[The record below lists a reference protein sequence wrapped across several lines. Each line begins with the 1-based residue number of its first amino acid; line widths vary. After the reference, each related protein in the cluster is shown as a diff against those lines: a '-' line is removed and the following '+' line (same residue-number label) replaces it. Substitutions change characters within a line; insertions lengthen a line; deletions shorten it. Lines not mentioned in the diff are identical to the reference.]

1 MKKTLVITLV
11 LCLLIGLVVGCSSN
25 NETSSEGNQEPISKN
40 TNGEKKAYVM
50 GTDQMGATGYVI
62 GEAIA
67 SVVNTH
73 SDKINVATMVTRGG
87 SDNMYLMSIG
97 DIELGNGTS
106 RDWHAS
112 VKGGP
117 PFSEPTELYQL
128 FGIAWY
134 NMPLCVA
141 ADSDIKSYDDLIGK
155 KVFAGGPSSGSF
167 SIYTDLFNVLGLF
180 DQVEWVDTSWAD
192 AYEGLRNGSIDAAAL
207 LTLNNMPSASAAQ
220 LEEIFEYRVLQLD
233 DPENVI
239 SQMNEIS
246 GGYVVNTLTPDNFK
260 YVTEDVIFPT
270 TTSVAGCIPGISEDD
285 MYEFVKIVFENLEE
299 IQTLAPDTK
308 TITPELA
315 VSLMVEGVP
324 VHPGAVKYFKEVG
337 IWDES
342 LTED

>member
-1 MKKTLVITLV
+1 MKKTLSILLV
-11 LCLLIGLVVGCSSN
+11 LFMTLSMIVGCSSGSGTPPA
-25 NETSSEGNQEPISKN
+25 EDKEI
-40 TNGEKKAYVM
+40 TNFKL

-73 SDKINVATMVTRGG
+73 SGSVSVATMTTRGG

-97 DIELGNGTS
+97 DIQLGNGTS

-112 VKGGP
+112 LTGNP
-117 PFSEPTELYQL
+117 PFSKPTELYQL

-141 ADSDIKSYDDLIGK
+141 IDSDIQSYDDLVGK

-167 SIYTDLFNVLGLF
+167 GIYTDLFKVLGLF
-180 DQVEWVDTSWAD
+180 DKVEWVDTSWSD

-207 LTLNNMPSASAAQ
+207 LTLNNMPSSSVAQ
-220 LEEIFEYRVLQLD
+220 LEEMFKYRVLQLD
-233 DPENVI
+233 DPESVI
-239 SQMNEIS
+239 AQMQKIN

-260 YVTEDVIFPT
+260 YVTEDVTFPT
-270 TTSVAGCIPGISEDD
+270 TTSIAGCVPGISEDAI
-285 MYEFVKIVFENLEE
+285 YEYVKTVFENLEE
-299 IQTLAPDTK
+299 VQTLAPDTR

-315 VSLMVEGVP
+315 VSLMIKGVP
-324 VHPGAVKYFKEVG
+324 VHPGAVRYFKEVG
-337 IWDES
+337 IWDDS
-342 LTED
+342 LTEGQ